1 MYQLGLLYRDKFAEY
16 PLAIERLET
25 LLVMQ
30 PEEKLKLPAEYNLY
44 KLYTLLGN
52 EKAAV
57 YKNNIVTK
65 YPESRYAQLLLNP
78 NAIFENTEN
87 NPEQVYASIFK
98 EFQD

>member
-1 MYQLGLLYRDKFAEY
+1 MKIKFLLWQGAIDTLVMDRNYALYQLWLLYRDKFAEY

-57 YKNNIVTK
+57 ITK
-65 YPESRYAQLLLNP
+65 IIL
-78 NAIFENTEN
+78 
-87 NPEQVYASIFK
+87 
-98 EFQD
+98 